1 MEKCLYNGKVLYAYE
16 VLRNF
21 EFEQKIRKCP
31 ALTCYDCGASVFF
44 RHGKQRTECFVHR
57 HREECRYGD
66 YCKKQSDIFKYVQRE
81 FATPLQR
88 IAANRGFQLEED
100 AVVLPEHYTAFVL
113 RGSSISYAI
122 DIIDYVATAVTLEKR
137 KKLYEQLGY
146 RYLQVTV
153 DKDTER
159 ESFSERD
166 MAYFPVKFAL
176 NHSLNNTA
184 VVIDKEYREWS
195 IYILDKTK
203 LSEEGY
209 NIPVWLFNDTLAMM
223 ISLDDID
230 IDDRGFFTTNSAE
243 KFINFCQ
250 KRKQLTAEWI
260 NEQKNRVEYQRQH
273 EENERLAEKLKLKCK
288 QAEKIQKNVEQETIA
303 QRTAKEI
310 AEIRHLHNETG
321 GYIGTKE
328 KGTYKIYTLEELTA
342 SRPSQNWL
350 AIYTQQNFED
360 RIRDM
365 QQYKQ
370 SGVRQLF
377 AKMCFISDEETVILL
392 QLYNSLKET
401 DAEIAADLEFLM
413 CKAGIKYD

>member
-159 ESFSERD
+159 ESFFERD

-209 NIPVWLFNDTLAMM
+209 NIPV
-223 ISLDDID
+223 
-230 IDDRGFFTTNSAE
+230 
-243 KFINFCQ
+243 
-250 KRKQLTAEWI
+250 
-260 NEQKNRVEYQRQH
+260 
-273 EENERLAEKLKLKCK
+273 
-288 QAEKIQKNVEQETIA
+288 
-303 QRTAKEI
+303 
-310 AEIRHLHNETG
+310 
-321 GYIGTKE
+321 
-328 KGTYKIYTLEELTA
+328 
-342 SRPSQNWL
+342 
-350 AIYTQQNFED
+350 
-360 RIRDM
+360 
-365 QQYKQ
+365 
-370 SGVRQLF
+370 
-377 AKMCFISDEETVILL
+377 
-392 QLYNSLKET
+392 
-401 DAEIAADLEFLM
+401 
-413 CKAGIKYD
+413 